1 MADELGI
8 LVPIFAIVFGIMI
21 PIVWIYLD
29 QQTKQKLIEARHKER
44 LAALER
50 GVDYQPEPLP
60 LDAMFGRSKSTNP
73 KSSPTLL
80 WGLILT
86 FAGAA
91 IAIGNSAESSRS
103 GSVVVA
109 VGIALLLYHFLT
121 RVRKDQANN
130 NEEDPPTS

>member
-1 MADELGI
+1 MADELEI
-8 LVPIFAIVFGIMI
+8 LVPIFAIVFGTMI
-21 PIVWIYLD
+21 PIVWIYRD
-29 QQTKQKLIEARHKER
+29 QLTKQKLIEARHKER

-60 LDAMFGRSKSTNP
+60 LDALFGRSKSTNP

-80 WGLILT
+80 GGLILT
-86 FAGAA
+86 FGGVA
-91 IAIGNSAESSRS
+91 IAIGRS
-103 GSVVVA
+103 DVRDGSVLVA

-121 RVRKDQANN
+121 RVRKDQANK

>member
-1 MADELGI
+1 MEELGI
-8 LVPIFAIVFGIMI
+8 LIPILAIVFGTMI

-29 QQTKQKLIEARHKER
+29 QQTKQKLIEARNKER
-44 LAALER
+44 LAAFER
-50 GVDYQPEPLP
+50 GVDYQPEPLS
-60 LDAMFGRSKSTNP
+60 LDAMFARSKPTNP

-91 IAIGNSAESSRS
+91 IAIGKTEAED

-121 RVRKDQANN
+121 RVRKDQANK
-130 NEEDPPTS
+130 NEGDPPTS

>member
-1 MADELGI
+1 MEELEI
-8 LVPIFAIVFGIMI
+8 LIPILAIVFGTMI

-29 QQTKQKLIEARHKER
+29 QQTKQKLIEARNKER
-44 LAALER
+44 LAAFER
-50 GVDYQPEPLP
+50 GVDYQPEPLS
-60 LDAMFGRSKSTNP
+60 LDAMFARSKPTNP

-91 IAIGNSAESSRS
+91 IAIGKAEAED

-121 RVRKDQANN
+121 RVRKDQANK
-130 NEEDPPTS
+130 NEGDPPTS

>member
-60 LDAMFGRSKSTNP
+60 LDALFGRSKSTNP

-91 IAIGNSAESSRS
+91 IAIGKADAED

-121 RVRKDQANN
+121 RVRKDQANK
-130 NEEDPPTS
+130 NEEDLPTS

>member
-1 MADELGI
+1 MADELEI
-8 LVPIFAIVFGIMI
+8 LVPIFAIVFGTMI
-21 PIVWIYLD
+21 PIVWIYCD
-29 QQTKQKLIEARHKER
+29 QLTKQKLIEGRHKER

-50 GVDYQPEPLP
+50 GVDYQPEPLS
-60 LDAMFGRSKSTNP
+60 LDAMFARSKPTNP

-91 IAIGNSAESSRS
+91 IAIGRS
-103 GSVVVA
+103 DVRAGSVVVA

-121 RVRKDQANN
+121 RVRKDQTTK

>member
-21 PIVWIYLD
+21 PIVWIYQD
-29 QQTKQKLIEARHKER
+29 QRTKQKLIEGRHKER

-60 LDAMFGRSKSTNP
+60 LDVLFGRSKSTNP

-86 FAGAA
+86 FGGVA
-91 IAIGNSAESSRS
+91 IAIGRS
-103 GSVVVA
+103 DVRDGSVVVA
-109 VGIALLLYHFLT
+109 IGIALLLYHFLT
-121 RVRKDQANN
+121 RVRKDQANKT
-130 NEEDPPTS
+130 EGDPPTS

>member
-8 LVPIFAIVFGIMI
+8 LVPIFALVFGTMI
-21 PIVWIYLD
+21 PIVWIYRD

-60 LDAMFGRSKSTNP
+60 LDALFGRSKSTNP

-91 IAIGNSAESSRS
+91 IAIGKADAED
-103 GSVVVA
+103 GSVLVA

>member
-1 MADELGI
+1 MAGELAI
-8 LVPIFAIVFGIMI
+8 LVPIFALVSVIMI
-21 PIVWIYLD
+21 PLVWIYLD

-60 LDAMFGRSKSTNP
+60 LDRLFGRSKSTNP

-86 FAGAA
+86 FGGVA
-91 IAIGNSAESSRS
+91 IAIGRS
-103 GSVVVA
+103 DVRDGSVLVA

-121 RVRKDQANN
+121 RVRKDQATK

>member
-1 MADELGI
+1 M
-8 LVPIFAIVFGIMI
+8 VPIFAIVFGIMI

-60 LDAMFGRSKSTNP
+60 LDALFGRSKSTNP

-91 IAIGNSAESSRS
+91 IAIGKADAED

-121 RVRKDQANN
+121 RVRKDQANK
-130 NEEDPPTS
+130 NEEDLPTS

>member
-1 MADELGI
+1 MEELGI
-8 LVPIFAIVFGIMI
+8 LIPILAIVFGTMI

-29 QQTKQKLIEARHKER
+29 QQTKQKLIEARNKER
-44 LAALER
+44 LAAFER
-50 GVDYQPEPLP
+50 GVDYQPEPLS
-60 LDAMFGRSKSTNP
+60 LDAMFARSKPTNP
-73 KSSPTLL
+73 KSSLTLL

-91 IAIGNSAESSRS
+91 IAIGKTEAED

-121 RVRKDQANN
+121 RVRKDQANK
-130 NEEDPPTS
+130 NEGDPPTS

>member
-1 MADELGI
+1 MADELTVLI
-8 LVPIFAIVFGIMI
+8 PIFAIVFGTMI
-21 PIVWIYLD
+21 PIVWIYRD
-29 QQTKQKLIEARHKER
+29 QLTKQKLIEARHKER

-60 LDAMFGRSKSTNP
+60 LEALFGRSKSTNP

-91 IAIGNSAESSRS
+91 IAIGKADAED

-121 RVRKDQANN
+121 RVRKDQANK

>member
-1 MADELGI
+1 MTDELGI

-44 LAALER
+44 LAAFER

-60 LDAMFGRSKSTNP
+60 LDAMFARSKPTNP

-91 IAIGNSAESSRS
+91 IAIGKADAEG

-121 RVRKDQANN
+121 RVRKDQANK

>member
-1 MADELGI
+1 MADELAI
-8 LVPIFAIVFGIMI
+8 LVPIFAIVFGTMI
-21 PIVWIYLD
+21 PIVWIYRD
-29 QQTKQKLIEARHKER
+29 QLIKQKLIEARHKER

-60 LDAMFGRSKSTNP
+60 LDALFGRSKSTNP

-91 IAIGNSAESSRS
+91 IAIGKADAED

-121 RVRKDQANN
+121 RVRKDQANK
-130 NEEDPPTS
+130 NEEDLPTS

>member
-1 MADELGI
+1 MEELGI
-8 LVPIFAIVFGIMI
+8 LIPILAIVFGTMI

-29 QQTKQKLIEARHKER
+29 QQTKQKLIEARNKER
-44 LAALER
+44 LAAFER
-50 GVDYQPEPLP
+50 GVDYQPEPLS
-60 LDAMFGRSKSTNP
+60 LDAMFARSKPTNP

-91 IAIGNSAESSRS
+91 IAIGKAEAED

-121 RVRKDQANN
+121 RVRKDQANK
-130 NEEDPPTS
+130 NEGDPPTS

>member
-1 MADELGI
+1 MADELKI
-8 LVPIFAIVFGIMI
+8 LVPIFAIVFGTMI
-21 PIVWIYLD
+21 PIVWIYRD
-29 QQTKQKLIEARHKER
+29 QLTKQKLIEARHKER

-60 LDAMFGRSKSTNP
+60 PEALFGRSKSTNP

-86 FAGAA
+86 FGGVA
-91 IAIGNSAESSRS
+91 IAISKSEAEAGGRL
-103 GSVVVA
+103 VVVA

-121 RVRKDQANN
+121 RVRKDQANK

>member
-60 LDAMFGRSKSTNP
+60 LDALFGRSKSTNP

-91 IAIGNSAESSRS
+91 IAIGKADAED

-109 VGIALLLYHFLT
+109 VGVALLLYHFLT
-121 RVRKDQANN
+121 RVRKDQANK
-130 NEEDPPTS
+130 NEEDLPTS